1 LGQASSARDPRPS
14 KAHRAERDRERTAV
28 AFDSSFL
35 ISVMQTPTP
44 WMQDITDH
52 VGAFSPVVLSSVRE
66 ELRRLAGLADGKSRF
81 ARLALVVIEKEGFS
95 VEADGEGRPDDE
107 MISFA
112 LREGAGVATVDSDL
126 AKRLR
131 ASRISTIITLRR
143 GRVSAY

>member
-1 LGQASSARDPRPS
+1 LGQASSARDLRS
-14 KAHRAERDRERTAV
+14 LNARLAEQDRQRTTV

-35 ISVMQTPTP
+35 ISVMQRPTP
-44 WMQDITDH
+44 WMEDITQQ

-66 ELRRLAGLADGKSRF
+66 ELRRLARREDERSRF
-81 ARLALVVIEKEGFS
+81 ARLALIVIEKERFS

-126 AKRLR
+126 AQRLR
-131 ASRISTIITLRR
+131 ASHIATVITLRR
-143 GRVSAY
+143 GRVSAH